1 MILPNTLV
9 VLVGTSTLG
18 ICCGLIG
25 SLLLLRKRALL
36 ADALAHSTLPGIV
49 LGFLIA
55 GSQSYWALGTG
66 ALITTLVGAGLVSRL
81 PVVSRIRPDS
91 ATASV
96 LGIFFGAGIALLSLA
111 QRSGPGA
118 FSAGLDHFL
127 LGQAAGML
135 QQESLI
141 LAGAAT
147 LMSLIVILL
156 HKEFLTSCF
165 DSAFGSST
173 GMRMNTIDFIVMILL
188 SLTIVISLPA
198 VGVVLTAALV
208 VIPPATARFWTDR
221 FTIMMAISALI
232 GAASGISG
240 TLLSSLRVDL
250 PTGPVVIL
258 CSSVFFFLS
267 MLLAPHRGLVG
278 KRLRWKRRSQRR
290 EMLRILVHLFE
301 NLKEGNDFVAKERII
316 AGSMRARPEALRLC
330 QSNGYVL
337 QAGTHLQ
344 LTSEG
349 IIRAQ
354 RSVEAR
360 KKWIRWLDDA
370 AEIDRNL
377 IDLDEEDIEKLLSSR
392 PLLDQ
397 PSPDKKPS

>member
-1 MILPNTLV
+1 
-9 VLVGTSTLG
+9 
-18 ICCGLIG
+18 
-25 SLLLLRKRALL
+25 
-36 ADALAHSTLPGIV
+36 
-49 LGFLIA
+49 
-55 GSQSYWALGTG
+55 
-66 ALITTLVGAGLVSRL
+66 
-81 PVVSRIRPDS
+81 
-91 ATASV
+91 
-96 LGIFFGAGIALLSLA
+96 
-111 QRSGPGA
+111 
-118 FSAGLDHFL
+118 
-127 LGQAAGML
+127 
-135 QQESLI
+135 
-141 LAGAAT
+141 
-147 LMSLIVILL
+147 
-156 HKEFLTSCF
+156 
-165 DSAFGSST
+165 
-173 GMRMNTIDFIVMILL
+173 
-188 SLTIVISLPA
+188 
-198 VGVVLTAALV
+198 
-208 VIPPATARFWTDR
+208 
-221 FTIMMAISALI
+221 MMAISALI

-278 KRLRWKRRSQRR
+278 KRLRWRRRRRRR